1 MVDSYGGV
9 GKLAVSTS
17 LNRENL
23 YRMRSTK
30 GNPEFFSLSTVL
42 DSVGFRLAVE
52 PKTAAL
58 SKTKSR
64 AAKLVLHANRVQVK
78 ESAASYALAAA
89 SESRAKIAISL
100 RTSDDNEVGTL
111 DFDYNEGALI
121 LQVTGDIP
129 LKRVQEA
136 EIQTHDGKILSGGVS
151 VEGKNRLVLLRNKKI
166 FPKDILQITL
176 SIAGKTMDNE
186 IKRLDWLLSRIQLL
200 DPPTKNQQEGNRCTK
215 RYEFNSFWS
224 GEEKESSFDSRVQL

>member
-1 MVDSYGGV
+1 MAKSKSYQSNLLESLKDPTEAVEYLNAALEDGEPEVFLLALRDVVDSYGGV

-23 YRMRSTK
+23 YRMLSTK

-42 DSVGFRLAVE
+42 DAVGFRLAVE

-58 SKTKSR
+58 SKTKSG
-64 AAKLVLHANRVQVK
+64 ASKLVLHANMVHVK
-78 ESAASYALAAA
+78 EPAAKYALAAD
-89 SESRAKIAISL
+89 SESRTKSAISL

-136 EIQTHDGKILSGGVS
+136 EIQTRDGKTLSGGVS
-151 VEGKNRLVLLRNKKI
+151 VEGKNRLVLLRKKKI
-166 FPKDILQITL
+166 FPKDISQITL
-176 SIAGKTMDNE
+176 SIAG
-186 IKRLDWLLSRIQLL
+186 
-200 DPPTKNQQEGNRCTK
+200 
-215 RYEFNSFWS
+215 
-224 GEEKESSFDSRVQL
+224 